1 MTTKHTHPGED
12 GVVGHGPPRRVVA
25 LAADAAELDEVA
37 EALRGMAL
45 RGHRVVLM
53 WRDGEPGPRL
63 RQFKGRRPV
72 RPAVP
77 RRPRALLRVARSASL
92 RRLLA
97 DRGSLLGALRLDP
110 LAQRELDDADAVVVV
125 GPEAEKVARQAT
137 AVAPPRV
144 PADELDRWAHL
155 ARTWTDL
162 EARIADAEPLTRE
175 EALALL
181 DRVDLVGGADR
192 PARQESLARLVERLI
207 DRNEHALALRAAGLL
222 EVDGDGEGVA
232 VARGLRA
239 LARTTASGEGDPGL
253 VEAVAGV
260 VDAADRALEGGD
272 LDLAVDRAT
281 LALRLLFHREL
292 HADALSSPLVE
303 DPDTFLASWRAS
315 RVGALLASP
324 TPQTPRLERVR
335 EGARRHTGTRPRV
348 VVAPGTFP
356 QFSPPVV
363 AALEE
368 VADVTVLPLNARPE
382 LRWLGTSRPL
392 VDRRLRQAVGAP
404 LPQDLVLREEL
415 EAADALFVDW
425 ADRGALE
432 TVMTAPAGLPVTVR
446 IHSMDA
452 LSPWLHLIDWSR
464 VGDLV
469 LVSPHLRAL
478 VERLLGERLASTRVH
493 VVPNVLQPERL
504 PTHKTEG
511 HRRRLLM
518 VGWGQRVKDPLFA
531 LEVLAALRADDPT
544 WRLTLVGADFLLNP
558 VESTLAYAREFWARL
573 VREDVRDAVE
583 LVAYTD
589 DLAPHLAAAG
599 FVLSTSRRESFGLG
613 LVEGAASGAV
623 PVVRDWPVFASLGGA
638 RSLFPGD
645 WVVGTVEEAVA
656 RIRDLAEEPA
666 WSQASAAAR
675 QVVQE
680 CFATGTTQ
688 ESFRRIVL
696 GGAR

>member
-1 MTTKHTHPGED
+1 MTTKHTPS
-12 GVVGHGPPRRVVA
+12 RRVVA
-25 LAADAAELDEVA
+25 LAADAVELDEIA

-45 RGHRVVLM
+45 RGDRVVLM
-53 WRDGEPGPRL
+53 WRDGEPSARL

-77 RRPRALLRVARSASL
+77 RRPRALLRVARSGSP

-97 DRGSLLGALRLDP
+97 DRGTLLGALRLDP
-110 LAQRELDDADAVVVV
+110 LAQRELEQADALVVV
-125 GPEAEKVARQAT
+125 GPEAEKVAAEGRAPV
-137 AVAPPRV
+137 AAPPLV
-144 PADELDRWAHL
+144 TAEELSRWAEL
-155 ARTWTDL
+155 AGTWRDVESWLDDPDTL
-162 EARIADAEPLTRE
+162 GRE
-175 EALALL
+175 EGRTLL
-181 DRVDLVGGADR
+181 DRVELVGGLER
-192 PARQESLARLVERLI
+192 PARQEALARLVEVLLG
-207 DRNEHALALRAAGLL
+207 RNEHALALRAAHLL
-222 EVDGDGEGVA
+222 EVDGDEDPDRLA
-232 VARGLRA
+232 LSRGLRA
-239 LARTTASGEGDPGL
+239 LAGTAASGEGDPDLGA
-253 VEAVAGV
+253 AVAGV
-260 VDAADRALEGGD
+260 VASADRALEADD
-272 LDLAVDRAT
+272 LEAAADRAT

-292 HADALSSPLVE
+292 HADALTSPLVE
-303 DPDTFLASWRAS
+303 DPDTFLAAWRGS
-315 RVGALLASP
+315 RVGSLLASP

-335 EGARRHTGTRPRV
+335 EGARRHTGARPRV

-404 LPQDLVLREEL
+404 VPPDLVLREEL

-432 TVMTAPAGLPVTVR
+432 TVMTAPEGLPVTVR

-452 LSPWLHLIDWSR
+452 LSPWIHLIDWSR

-469 LVSPHLRAL
+469 LVSPHLRTL
-478 VERLLGERLASTRVH
+478 VERLLGDRLATTRVH
-493 VVPNVLQPERL
+493 VVPNVLQPERI

-511 HRRRLLM
+511 HRRRLLV

-531 LEVLAALRADDPT
+531 LEVLAALRAQDPA
-544 WRLTLVGADFLLNP
+544 WRLSLVGADFLLHP

-573 VREDVRDAVE
+573 VREDVRDSVD
-583 LVAYTD
+583 LVAWTD
-589 DLAPHLAAAG
+589 DLAPHLAASG
-599 FVLSTSRRESFGLG
+599 FILSTSRRESFGLG

-638 RSLFPGD
+638 RSLFPED
-645 WVVGTVEEAVA
+645 WVVDSVEAAVA
-656 RIRDLAEEPA
+656 RIHGLAEEPA

-680 CFATGTTQ
+680 RFATGTTQ

-696 GGAR
+696 G